1 MPRTLYLPFFFLLPL
16 IKKEGKGS
24 AAPDYGGQGGQ
35 VSLTLPTLSPL
46 LFRGENKF
54 LPGEFGFFEA
64 RVSLHLREFLASIMA
79 EGIKG
84 KNLEDLE
91 KDITCPVCQ
100 EHYTESK
107 ILPCLHYYCKR
118 CILKLA
124 LRTGTNKPFSCP
136 ECRKE
141 TTLPEGGVEELKTVF
156 FVHRL
161 KFMYFTVERVHGK
174 VEVKCEGCTD
184 SGDKAEAFCRQC
196 AMFICKECE
205 KSHKRMKVF
214 ASHEVD
220 SLEDLKQGRAR
231 EIAVK
236 EPPTMNCHVHEE
248 PLIIYCFDCDTLI
261 CHHCTAKV
269 HRDHN
274 FEFSKIAAPDTKK
287 NLLEELASLKQV
299 TDNLLSAIEDIQST
313 KQEVKAQG
321 DSVAN
326 TIHTSFNEL
335 HQILK
340 KYKNELLQGA
350 SRKVQEKIDKLSELD
365 KNLTLANTEVQ
376 GIVDYTERFVCHC
389 SDNEVMSM
397 QAEIRS
403 RIQREVE
410 EHGKSG
416 RSIEPAEEADMGVKV
431 RCAEALQQ
439 LCQTNANITR
449 LALDPAQCTVKGEGV
464 KTAELHQ
471 TAEVTLTTKLTNN
484 KITRRSVVVASQL
497 NSLYDGSVVKCEVD
511 QSGPGEYRIEY
522 TPTVR
527 GRHELTV
534 SVDGQQVAGSPFP
547 VFVSIHPTQ
556 LGKPVKVWYDI
567 NSARGITTNSV
578 GDVIVTE
585 REGDIVK
592 LESMGKKSVL
602 VKHSKS
608 KLIHLEGVSTDD
620 EDNIY
625 CTESQLNKVMKCNK
639 RGGKVRVY
647 GVKQGLYGLTVV
659 GDEVMLCDRKTITVY
674 DRELKY
680 VRCIEHDM
688 GDFMGL
694 SADNRGNLYVSD
706 SFNDCIQ
713 VFSNDGVFLH
723 SFGSD
728 SNGVKRLNIPYYVCV
743 SGHYVYVTNIEID
756 CVVVFTTAGD
766 YVISFGQ
773 EGSGEG
779 EFCFPRGVCTDKDG
793 FVYVA
798 DSLNNR
804 VQCF

>member
-1 MPRTLYLPFFFLLPL
+1 
-16 IKKEGKGS
+16 
-24 AAPDYGGQGGQ
+24 
-35 VSLTLPTLSPL
+35 
-46 LFRGENKF
+46 
-54 LPGEFGFFEA
+54 
-64 RVSLHLREFLASIMA
+64 MA
-79 EGIKG
+79 EGIEG

-100 EHYTESK
+100 EHYTEPK
-107 ILPCLHYYCKR
+107 VLPCLHYYCKQ

-141 TTLPEGGVEELKTVF
+141 TTLPEGGVEELKTAF

-161 KFMYFTVERVHGK
+161 KSMYFTVERVHGK
-174 VEVKCEGCTD
+174 MDVKCEGCTD

-196 AMFICKECE
+196 AMFICKECA
-205 KSHKRMKVF
+205 KSHKRMK
-214 ASHEVD
+214 SHEVD

-231 EIAVK
+231 QIAVK
-236 EPPTMNCHVHEE
+236 EPPTKNCHIHEE
-248 PLIIYCFDCDTLI
+248 PLIVYCFDCNTLI

-299 TDNLLSAIEDIQST
+299 TDNLSSAVEDIQTT
-313 KQEVKAQG
+313 KQEVEAQG

-335 HQILK
+335 QQILEK
-340 KYKNELLQGA
+340 RKNELLHEA
-350 SRKVQEKIDKLSELD
+350 LRKVQDKIDKLSVQE
-365 KNLTLANTEVQ
+365 KNLSLANGEVQ
-376 GIVDYTERFVCHC
+376 SIIDYTERFVGHC

-410 EHGKSG
+410 EHSKSG
-416 RSIEPAEEADMGVKV
+416 RSMEPVEEADMGVEV
-431 RCAEALQQ
+431 RCTEALKQ
-439 LCQTNANITR
+439 LCQTNANITQ
-449 LALDPAQCTVKGEGV
+449 LALDPAQCTVRGEGV
-464 KTAELHQ
+464 KTAEVHQ
-471 TAEVTLTTKLTNN
+471 TAEVTLTANIPINN
-484 KITRRSVVVASQL
+484 KTTRRSAVVVGQL
-497 NSLYDGSVVKCEVD
+497 KSIYDGLLIKCEVD
-511 QSGPGEYRIEY
+511 QSRPGEYRIQY

-534 SVDGQQVAGSPFP
+534 LVDGQQVAGSPFP

-567 NSARGITTNSV
+567 DEAHGITTNSV

-585 REGDIVK
+585 YSGDIVK
-592 LESMGKKSVL
+592 LESKGKTSVL
-602 VKHSKS
+602 VKHSDS
-608 KLIHLEGVSTDD
+608 KLAYLESVSTDD

-625 CTESQLNKVMKCNK
+625 CTDDDSNKVIKCNK
-639 RGGKVRVY
+639 NGGNVQVY
-647 GVKQGLYGLTVV
+647 EVKQVKGPGHWGVAVV
-659 GDEVMLCDRKTITVY
+659 GDEVMLCECNNEGTIMVY
-674 DRELKY
+674 NRELKY
-680 VRCIEHDM
+680 VRRIEHD
-688 GDFMGL
+688 GQGIFKGV
-694 SADNRGNLYVSD
+694 SADNHGNLYVTD
-706 SFNDCIQ
+706 STNDCIQ

-723 SFGSD
+723 SFGCD
-728 SNGVKRLNIPYYVCV
+728 SNGVKRLNGPNYVCV
-743 SGHYVYVTNIEID
+743 SGHYVYATNDDD
-756 CVVVFTTAGD
+756 CVSVFTTAGD
-766 YVISFGQ
+766 YVTSFGQ
-773 EGSGEG
+773 YGDGDGDFNTPS
-779 EFCFPRGVCTDKDG
+779 GVCTDKDG

-798 DSLNNR
+798 DCDNDR